1 MRAAAHHT
9 VCVLSE
15 PLQREQRVVWLNNHI
30 AHLILVWKN
39 RVSLYQLL
47 WIPEKKT
54 FFLIFDF
61 KTVKDLI
68 TKICV
73 FV

>member
-47 WIPEKKT
+47 WIPETKKR
-54 FFLIFDF
+54 FLIFDF